1 MVSYRRNFFLT
12 SEGKVFC
19 VEDVEGETD
28 NHAMEKI
35 RRMLCSDLDHAASFE
50 LWRGEVLA
58 YSEGRK
64 NRRTSVPAAGSRFRS
79 ASS

>member
-1 MVSYRRNFFLT
+1 MVSYRCNFLT

-35 RRMLCSDLDHAASFE
+35 RRMLCSDLDNAASFE
-50 LWRGEVLA
+50 LWRGEVLV

-64 NRRTSVPAAGSRFRS
+64 NRRTSVPTADSRVRS